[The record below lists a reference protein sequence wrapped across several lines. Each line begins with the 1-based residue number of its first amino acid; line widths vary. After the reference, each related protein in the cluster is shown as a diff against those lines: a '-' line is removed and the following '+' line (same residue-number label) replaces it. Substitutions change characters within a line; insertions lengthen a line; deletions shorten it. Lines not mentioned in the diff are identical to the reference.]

1 MRILALL
8 LAFVLVLTS
17 LPAMAAPAEGAA
29 PAEAPGT
36 AVDVAPVPAA
46 PAEAPKPE
54 QPLASQPTLRDMLAR
69 APQTDFA
76 AGDKPS
82 STVTLAPGQEAT
94 AEKKSHKTLWIVLG
108 CVAGA
113 ALIWAIADSGGD
125 DNGSGGGGG
134 GY

>member
-1 MRILALL
+1 MRVLALF

-29 PAEAPGT
+29 PAEAPAT
-36 AVDVAPVPAA
+36 AVDVAPGP
-46 PAEAPKPE
+46 PSP
-54 QPLASQPTLRDMLAR
+54 ASQPTLRDMLAR
-69 APQTDFA
+69 TPQADFA
-76 AGDKPS
+76 AGEKPS
-82 STVTLAPGQEAT
+82 STAPAVTLAPGQEAT

-113 ALIWAIADSGGD
+113 ALIWAIADSGGN